1 MLCFFILYPQVFI
14 VIAYA
19 GSGDFIHKYGYA
31 KKVVINF
38 KITIDILYYMMYN
51 IAINYRKVVS

>member
-1 MLCFFILYPQVFI
+1 MLCFFISYPQVFI

-19 GSGDFIHKYGYA
+19 DGGDFIHKYGYA